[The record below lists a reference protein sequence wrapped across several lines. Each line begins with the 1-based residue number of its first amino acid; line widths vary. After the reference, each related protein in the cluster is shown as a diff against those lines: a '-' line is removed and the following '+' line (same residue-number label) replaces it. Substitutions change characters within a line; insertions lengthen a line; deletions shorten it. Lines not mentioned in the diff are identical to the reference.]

1 MGSLFSEKFRYLR
14 NYATAQKIINKKD
27 CFFSAPSFASLKI
40 NDFSSTLDF
49 IDNENY
55 LCLKGKDKIINHLE
69 LITHNYSQ
77 PPTRFVL

>member
-14 NYATAQKIINKKD
+14 NYTTAQKIVNKKD
-27 CFFSAPSFASLKI
+27 CAFNAPSLASSKI
-40 NDFSSTLDF
+40 KYFSSALDF

-55 LCLKGKDKIINHLE
+55 LCLKGKDKIIHHLE